1 MPLLTVQHKSSQLQT
16 YPSMTARKI
25 LFLVLDGISDRP
37 CPELA
42 GKTPLQA
49 AKKPNL
55 DAFTRE
61 GVCGIMDTIAPGVRP
76 GSDTAHLAL
85 LGYDPRTW
93 YTGRGPLECEGTGI
107 RMEPGMIGFR
117 CNYATLSTDGCITD
131 RRAGRIHDT
140 TALSAAIQSG
150 VDLSTSGVEFF
161 LRSGAGHRAAL
172 AFRGKGLGHCV
183 SSNDPKK
190 EGVPP
195 LTIRAVKQTQK
206 DKKTAVI
213 CTEFVKQSI
222 AILADHPINRDRV
235 KQGLSPANVVL
246 MRGAGEM
253 GHFEPFATKYGIS
266 GSVISA
272 ASLIAGIGTAVGL
285 HRVHVDGIT
294 GSQDSNLAGKITAAQ
309 EELRS
314 QDFVL
319 VNIKGADE
327 SGHDGLARQK
337 TTFIEKIDAAIS
349 PLRTLQDTIIVI
361 CADHST
367 PCTVKDH
374 SADPVPVVIWGEG
387 VRTDEVIRFDE
398 NSCAQG
404 GLNRIPGSSLL
415 LIALDLIN
423 RSRKYGA

>member
-1 MPLLTVQHKSSQLQT
+1 
-16 YPSMTARKI
+16 MTARKI

-55 DAFTRE
+55 DAFARQ

-85 LGYDPRTW
+85 LGYDPHES

-107 RMEPGMIGFR
+107 SMEPGMIGFR
-117 CNYATLSTDGCITD
+117 CNYATLSKDGVITD

-140 TALSAAIQSG
+140 GALSDAIQNG
-150 VDLSTSGVEFF
+150 VDLERYGVDFIF
-161 LRSGAGHRAAL
+161 RSGAGHRAAL
-172 AFRGKGLGHCV
+172 ALKGKGLGHCV

-190 EGVPP
+190 EGVIP
-195 LTIRAVKQTQK
+195 LTIKAVKQTKK
-206 DKKTAVI
+206 DKKTAAV
-213 CTEFVKQSI
+213 CNEFVRQAT
-222 AILADHPINRDRV
+222 AILADHPLNTERAN
-235 KQGLSPANVVL
+235 QGLSPATTVL
-246 MRGAGEM
+246 LRGAGEM
-253 GHFEPFATKYGIS
+253 GHYEPFTSRYGIS

-285 HRVHVDGIT
+285 KRVQVDGIT
-294 GSQDSNLAGKITAAQ
+294 GSQDSNLAGKIAAAQ
-309 EELRS
+309 DELRS

-337 TTFIEKIDAAIS
+337 TAFVEKIDAALA
-349 PLRTLQDTIIVI
+349 PLRTIEDIIIVI

-367 PCTVKDH
+367 PCTVRDH
-374 SADPVPVVIWGEG
+374 SADPVPVVIWGDG
-387 VRTDEVIRFDE
+387 VRTDDIARFDE
-398 NSCAQG
+398 ISCAQG
-404 GLNRIPGSSLL
+404 GLSRIPGSSLL
-415 LIALDLIN
+415 PIALDLIN
-423 RSRKYGA
+423 RSPKYGA

>member
-1 MPLLTVQHKSSQLQT
+1 
-16 YPSMTARKI
+16 MTARKI

-55 DAFTRE
+55 DIFAHE
-61 GVCGIMDTIAPGVRP
+61 GVCGIMDTIAPGIRP

-85 LGYDPRTW
+85 LGYDPHQY
-93 YTGRGPLECEGTGI
+93 YTGRGPLECVGTGI
-107 RMEPGMIGFR
+107 AMEPGMIGFR
-117 CNYATLSTDGCITD
+117 CNYATLTKDGRVSD

-140 TALSAAIQSG
+140 TELSTAVQEG
-150 VDLSTSGVEFF
+150 VDLKKFGVEFAF
-161 LRSGAGHRAAL
+161 RSGAGHRAAL
-172 AFRGKGLGHCV
+172 ALKGDGLGHCV

-195 LTIRAVKQTQK
+195 LTITPLQQTEK
-206 DKKTAVI
+206 DKKTAIV
-213 CTEFVKQSI
+213 CNEFVRQSMR
-222 AILADHPINRDRV
+222 ILADHTINRDRI
-235 KQGLSPANVVL
+235 QNGLNPATVVL

-253 GHFEPFATKYGIS
+253 GHFEPFSTKYGIS
-266 GSVISA
+266 GSVIAA
-272 ASLIAGIGTAVGL
+272 ASLITGIGSAVGL
-285 HRVHVDGIT
+285 KKVHVDGIT
-294 GSQDSNLAGKITAAQ
+294 GSQDSNLAGKISAVLV
-309 EELRS
+309 ELRS

-327 SGHDGLARQK
+327 SGHDGLAKQK
-337 TTFIEKIDAAIS
+337 SAFIEKIDTAIS
-349 PLRTLQDTIIVI
+349 PLRTLQDTLIVI

-367 PCTVKDH
+367 PCSVKDH

-387 VRTDEVIRFDE
+387 VRTDDVARFDE
-398 NSCAQG
+398 ISCAQG

-415 LIALDLIN
+415 PIALDLIN